1 VSCPRPLPTRAFPKP
16 TMLVTSRPKMLFS
29 LDVQHL
35 NPFTQ
40 QAQRLLTQIGSS
52 LQDRAQGQSSRRPAL
67 AVPLQ
72 SAEAAAKEAATK
84 ADSLSLKQKL
94 PHCATCAV
102 SHECVIHRE
111 IDKLRQFLCIEGQ
124 LVHWLKWHRTLL
136 IGLDPSRNKDYSLRQ
151 LHVLLQLHDACT
163 FTSGWHCLPYGRHE
177 TSLST
182 FHQLDRQV
190 QLPGALS
197 CDTM

>member
-1 VSCPRPLPTRAFPKP
+1 
-16 TMLVTSRPKMLFS
+16 MLFS

-124 LVHWLKWHRTLL
+124 LVHWL
-136 IGLDPSRNKDYSLRQ
+136 
-151 LHVLLQLHDACT
+151 
-163 FTSGWHCLPYGRHE
+163 
-177 TSLST
+177 
-182 FHQLDRQV
+182 
-190 QLPGALS
+190 
-197 CDTM
+197 